1 MASMMGATT
10 EFSKMEGITFDI
22 TRHRLYVAMSEVR
35 RGMENNV
42 DEGSPSTEFD
52 LGGHNHVQVEWNE
65 CGCGALLDP
74 VGSPCR

>member
-1 MASMMGATT
+1 MGATT

-35 RGMENNV
+35 RGMESNAG
-42 DEGSPSTEFD
+42 EGEPSTEFD

-65 CGCGALLDP
+65 CGCGAP
-74 VGSPCR
+74 RTAGESPYR